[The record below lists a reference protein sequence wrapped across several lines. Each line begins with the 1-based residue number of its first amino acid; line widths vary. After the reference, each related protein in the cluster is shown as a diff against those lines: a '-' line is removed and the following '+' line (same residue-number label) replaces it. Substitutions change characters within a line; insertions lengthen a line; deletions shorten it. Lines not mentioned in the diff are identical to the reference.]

1 MRVHKRYNSP
11 DNLRL
16 MAQKREN
23 ESIKSRKEPKIEE
36 LCAEIEKT
44 LLKNFADSKIIHTFA
59 LVKTKRQNNA

>member
-23 ESIKSRKEPKIEE
+23 ESIKTRKEPKIEE
-36 LCAEIEKT
+36 FCAEIEKT

-59 LVKTKRQNNA
+59 LVKTKRQI

>member
-23 ESIKSRKEPKIEE
+23 ESIKLRKEPKIEE
-36 LCAEIEKT
+36 FCAEIEKT
-44 LLKNFADSKIIHTFA
+44 LLKNFAD
-59 LVKTKRQNNA
+59 

>member
-1 MRVHKRYNSP
+1 
-11 DNLRL
+11 